1 MISINSQLYTALFI
15 TSCVLL
21 CTGCRP
27 DVTSSQVANQ
37 KEDSTIGKVLET
49 DTVKSVVPNKTE
61 SAAIAD
67 TINSVNNEPVTQIEA
82 KGKEPDPQKDPK
94 NNKKPVKKSSQPKKL
109 PGIKFDL
116 IRYDF
121 GTIIEGDTVD
131 YNFKFT
137 NTGKASLEIDSAKVT
152 CGCTQPSYPFMPIEV
167 GENGFIGVRY
177 VSVGKDG
184 DQEPLITVYSNA
196 SKEPTTLMLKGE
208 VISERQD
215 SLRKVALLKDTM
227 SSKTSVSDTL
237 K

>member
-1 MISINSQLYTALFI
+1 VISINSQLYTALFL
-15 TSCVLL
+15 TSWVLL
-21 CTGCRP
+21 CIAKAP
-27 DVTSSQVANQ
+27 
-37 KEDSTIGKVLET
+37 ET
-49 DTVKSVVPNKTE
+49 DTVKSIVTNKIE
-61 SAAIAD
+61 AASTAD
-67 TINSVNNEPVTQIEA
+67 AMNRVGNETVTQMDD
-82 KGKEPDPQKDPK
+82 KGKKPGPQKASK
-94 NNKKPVKKSSQPKKL
+94 NKKQLVKKPSQPKKL
-109 PGIKFDL
+109 PSIKFDL

-177 VSVGKDG
+177 ISVGKDG
-184 DQEPLITVYSNA
+184 DQEPLITVYTNA

-215 SLRKVALLKDTM
+215 SLRKVALLKDTI
-227 SSKTSVSDTL
+227 SSKTSHSDTL